1 MRILKASWLITSNE
15 TNSIIEDGAVVYD
28 STIIDVNDI
37 QTIQKDYPNVE
48 VKDLGENSVLMPGL
62 INTHIHLEFS
72 ANKTT
77 LKYGN
82 FMDWL
87 HSVIASREEL
97 VNKANK
103 ALIKSELETILKSGT
118 TTIGAISSYALDLEP
133 CLETPLNVVYFNEV
147 IGSKPDMID
156 TLFADFKSRLAQ
168 TQQHKSKRF
177 IPAVA
182 IHSPYSVHPFLLR
195 EVVKLAKEQNLPVTA
210 HFLESSEEKEWLEEN
225 SGGFLDFFLNF
236 LGQDK
241 SVTSAPEFVKQFK
254 GVQPLSFTHCV
265 EANEEELALIKEV
278 GGYINH
284 CATSNRILN
293 NTKLHINKLGVPFT
307 IGTDGLSSNNSL
319 SLFDELRNALMIHVN
334 QNINTLAVKLIK
346 SATAN
351 GAKALGLNKGVLQ
364 KGFDADIIALHL
376 PDSVKEQSDVCTHV
390 ILHTKNVEQVIIGGE
405 HV

>member
-15 TNSIIEDGAVVYD
+15 TNSIIQDGAVVYD

-48 VKDLGENSVLMPGL
+48 VYDLGENSVLMPGL

-210 HFLESSEEKEWLEEN
+210 HF
-225 SGGFLDFFLNF
+225 
-236 LGQDK
+236 
-241 SVTSAPEFVKQFK
+241 
-254 GVQPLSFTHCV
+254 
-265 EANEEELALIKEV
+265 
-278 GGYINH
+278 
-284 CATSNRILN
+284 
-293 NTKLHINKLGVPFT
+293 
-307 IGTDGLSSNNSL
+307 
-319 SLFDELRNALMIHVN
+319 
-334 QNINTLAVKLIK
+334 
-346 SATAN
+346 
-351 GAKALGLNKGVLQ
+351 
-364 KGFDADIIALHL
+364 
-376 PDSVKEQSDVCTHV
+376 
-390 ILHTKNVEQVIIGGE
+390 
-405 HV
+405 